1 MKTLKV
7 LLQEVVSGIK
17 AWVNS
22 NFAQESNAVHKTGD
36 ETVNG
41 VKTFS
46 EGKIV
51 MGATSFARE
60 QKGSTTYE
68 MTASDFYNK
77 LGFFKITQFKADSTS
92 APRGNN
98 GDYDLIGMSSN
109 AGYGTY
115 LCTTP
120 RNDLLWY
127 GKFWD
132 SVWQGWKEVVNCES
146 NQTITGEKTFQRY
159 VSVYSNNLTYGTN
172 PSENA
177 YCTFGFK
184 DSGGI
189 TTARIL
195 RWVNSDGYNGLT
207 MQCWD
212 AQVTTDKSIYFQ
224 LAFDTQGDGYA
235 KFGGTN
241 AESTVGFIPV
251 MDNSVGLGTT
261 TNRWKT
267 INGVNPGALSLPKT
281 ANSNLDTTNWNLRGG
296 TICSFIPSYDGF
308 INVQIKRYVDFSVWA
323 ISAGRQNF
331 RSSFMPDGSYAVMVW
346 FPCRAGSTFQ
356 IYSVPLID
364 SPAEQREDDLIIQ
377 VAKIWPAEGNV

>member
-22 NFAQESNAVHKTGD
+22 NFAQESNTVHKTGN

-41 VKTFS
+41 IKTFS
-46 EGKIV
+46 ESKIGL
-51 MGATSFARE
+51 GAASFARE

-68 MTASDFYNK
+68 MTASEFYNK
-77 LGFFKITQFKADSTS
+77 LGFFKITQFKAGSTS

-98 GDYDLIGMSSN
+98 GDYDLIGMSPN

-146 NQTITGEKTFQRY
+146 TQTITGEKIFQRY
-159 VSVYSNNLTYGTN
+159 VSVYSNTLNYGTI

-189 TTARIL
+189 TTARLL
-195 RWVNSDGYNGLT
+195 RWVNHDGYNGLT

-212 AQVTTDKSIYFQ
+212 SQATTETAVYFQ
-224 LAFDTQGDGYA
+224 LAYDTQGNGYA
-235 KFGGTN
+235 KFGGFGGN
-241 AESTVGFIPV
+241 TVGFIPV
-251 MDNSVGLGTT
+251 TDNSVGLGTS

-267 INGVNPGALSLPKT
+267 LNGLNPGVLSLPDLSDPDPINT
-281 ANSNLDTTNWNLRGG
+281 STWVTDTPTNNAYTPSEDGWLNVVTSHATSSLFSVYIKSGDFYVSTYSALEDIDDNTYKSG
-296 TICSFIPSYDGF
+296 LFIPVLAGQTYYIVFKGGLSN
-308 INVQIKRYVDFSVWA
+308 ITVDA
-323 ISAGRQNF
+323 
-331 RSSFMPDGSYAVMVW
+331 
-346 FPCRAGSTFQ
+346 TF
-356 IYSVPLID
+356 Y
-364 SPAEQREDDLIIQ
+364 PA
-377 VAKIWPAEGNV
+377 KGNV